1 VRAATQ
7 QVLWH
12 PVEERRRVS
21 IPSAKRVRTVLTGIK
36 PTGKPHLGN
45 YLGAMLPALELARS
59 HRALLFIADY
69 HALTDLAEV
78 KTVREQT
85 YEVAAAW
92 LAAGLDPKSV
102 TFYRQSDIPE
112 VFELFWLLSCATP
125 KGMMNRAHAYK
136 ALVEANEALK
146 RDPDHGVNM
155 GLFGYPVLMA
165 SDILLFDVDVVP
177 VGKDQSQ
184 HVEMARDIAQRFNH
198 EVGAVL
204 RVPELVLA
212 AEPEP
217 VLGLD
222 GRKMS
227 KSYDNTI
234 PLFAPRDELG
244 RLLRRYKTDSS
255 AAAAPKDPD
264 ANGLFRIYAAFAA
277 PAEAAAA
284 RTALVAGTMTWGEL
298 KARTLEAL
306 DAVLAPLRERYEAL
320 LSDPAQIDRILADGA
335 RRARPLAAETMQ
347 RVRRA
352 VGVGV

>member
-1 VRAATQ
+1 
-7 QVLWH
+7 VLWR

-21 IPSAKRVRTVLTGIK
+21 IPNAQRVRTVLTGVK

-69 HALTDLAEV
+69 HALTDLEEAR
-78 KTVREQT
+78 TVRAET

-92 LAAGLDPKSV
+92 LAAGLDPENV

-136 ALVEANEALK
+136 AMVEANIQLK
-146 RDPDHGVNM
+146 RDPDYGVGM
-155 GLFGYPVLMA
+155 GLFAYPVLMA

-177 VGKDQSQ
+177 VGRDQSQ
-184 HVEMARDIAQRFNH
+184 HVEMARDIAQRFNN
-198 EVGAVL
+198 EVGDVL
-204 RVPELVLA
+204 KVPELVLA

-234 PLFAPRDELG
+234 PLFASRDELW

-255 AAAAPKDPD
+255 AADAPKDPD

-277 PAEAAAA
+277 PADVVATRAALAA
-284 RTALVAGTMTWGEL
+284 GALTWGGL
-298 KARTLEAL
+298 KERTLEAL
-306 DAVLAPLRERYEAL
+306 DAVLAPLRQRYQAL
-320 LSDPAQIDRILADGA
+320 LEDKPQIDRILADGA
-335 RRARPLAAETMQ
+335 RRARPFAEATMR
-347 RVRRA
+347 RVRCA

>member
-1 VRAATQ
+1 
-7 QVLWH
+7 VLCH

-21 IPSAKRVRTVLTGIK
+21 IPSQRARTVLTGVK

-69 HALTDLAEV
+69 HALTDLAEA
-78 KTVREQT
+78 KTVREET

-92 LAAGLDPKSV
+92 LAAGLDPERV
-102 TFYRQSDIPE
+102 TLYRQSDIPE
-112 VFELFWLLSCATP
+112 VFELFWLLCCATP

-136 ALVEANEALK
+136 AIVEANEALK
-146 RDPDHGVNM
+146 RDPDNGVGM
-155 GLFGYPVLMA
+155 GLFAYPVLMA

-184 HVEMARDIAQRFNH
+184 HVEMARDIAQRFNS
-198 EVGAVL
+198 EVGAEVL
-204 RVPELVLA
+204 KVPELGLA

-227 KSYDNTI
+227 KSYDNAI
-234 PLFAPRDELG
+234 PLFASRDELWK
-244 RLLRRYKTDSS
+244 LLRRYKTDSS
-255 AAAAPKDPD
+255 AADAPKDPD

-277 PAEAAAA
+277 PAQAAASRA
-284 RTALVAGTMTWGEL
+284 ALVAGTMTWGEL
-298 KARTLEAL
+298 KERTLEAL
-306 DAVLAPLRERYEAL
+306 EAALVPMRERYHAL
-320 LSDPAQIDRILADGA
+320 LSDRAQIDRILADGA
-335 RRARPLAAETMQ
+335 RRARPLAAETMR

-352 VGVGV
+352 VGVGI